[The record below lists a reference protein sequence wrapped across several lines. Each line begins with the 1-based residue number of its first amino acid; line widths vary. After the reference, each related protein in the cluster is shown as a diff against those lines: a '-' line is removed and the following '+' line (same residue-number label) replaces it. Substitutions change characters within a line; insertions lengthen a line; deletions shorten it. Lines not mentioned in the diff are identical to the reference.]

1 MINVLIVTH
10 FLDKGGVEEMVLT
23 YGKFF
28 TKKGYKVTVAFIV
41 GGLVVSEITKI
52 PGVTVLCFD
61 APSRWKRLLL
71 LWRIARSVRPDI
83 VHNHFCWYGLIAGLL
98 VGAKRVETVHN
109 TYNWLG
115 PWLRYVYPIYVKL
128 AQRIVVVSDF
138 VGRFTKGYF
147 PFMNNAKFTT
157 IHNGIDLTR
166 FQLRS
171 GPESLRSELNISPT
185 DIVFGF
191 IGRLEEQKGISYLL
205 QAAHRLSST
214 VRNIKFVIVGDGNL
228 KHQLIQQAED
238 LSLGNVLFL
247 GFQRDTPRYYQI
259 FDIYVLP
266 SLFEGL
272 PVSVIEAM
280 ATGCPVI
287 ATNVG
292 GVGEAVEDDVTG
304 YLIESGNVDA
314 LVDRLGY
321 LVAHGDVRRAMGL
334 RGSER
339 ARNKFSAEVM
349 IAKTNTLYRDLLG
362 YEQVNDLAS

>member
-1 MINVLIVTH
+1 MINILIVTH

-23 YGKFF
+23 LGKFF
-28 TKKGYKVTVAFIV
+28 VKKGYKITVAFIV
-41 GGLVVSEITKI
+41 GGLVASEIARI
-52 PGVTVLCFD
+52 QGVTVLCFD
-61 APSRWKRLLL
+61 GPSRWKRLLL

-83 VHNHFCWYGLIAGLL
+83 VHNHFCWYGLIVGLL

-109 TYNWLG
+109 TYNWFG
-115 PWLRYVYPIYVKL
+115 PWLRYVYPIHLKL
-128 AQRIVVVSDF
+128 AQRIVVVSEF

-157 IHNGIDLTR
+157 IRNGIDLTK

-171 GPESLRSELNISPT
+171 DAERLRSELNISPT
-185 DIVFGF
+185 DIVVGF

-205 QAAHRLSST
+205 QAAHRLSPIASI
-214 VRNIKFVIVGDGNL
+214 IKFVIVGDGNL
-228 KHQLIQQAED
+228 KHQLTQQAED
-238 LSLGNVLFL
+238 LFLTNVLFL

-280 ATGCPVI
+280 ATGCSVV

-292 GVGEAVEDDVTG
+292 GIGEAVEDIKTG
-304 YLIESGNVDA
+304 FLIEPGDVDA
-314 LVDRLGY
+314 LVDKLGY
-321 LVAHGDVRRAMGL
+321 LVAHDDERRAMGL

-339 ARNKFSAEVM
+339 ARNKFSAEAM
-349 IAKTNTLYRDLLG
+349 IAKIDMLYRDLLG
-362 YEQVNDLAS
+362 YEQVNDLVS